1 MNKIMKIGPVD
12 PEKIWLKLKSKE
24 EITEYKICSPV
35 SKFDERAKQT
45 IDDWLRIEV
54 PPTTFQTEAL
64 TLALTSTSDLDLQ

>member
-45 IDDWLRIEV
+45 IDD
-54 PPTTFQTEAL
+54 
-64 TLALTSTSDLDLQ
+64 